1 VVVQNCQAPLHS
13 VTCERYEEGIQE
25 AFSDRIVW
33 NGGSDAHCMAGA
45 SPQAWAPA
53 SGRYSAPAVDY
64 WKHTIEV
71 KKGVQVERMKRVRI
85 FNPLHV
91 LANKISVFDVEGL
104 KILKLSQHPQIMLQI
119 EVMKTEVIKY
129 QTLADSIKP
138 HVERKDVKGNDT
150 FDISDWWK
158 ANCAMLPAFTYVLRA
173 VLTNSPNSCPPER
186 LFSIF
191 NSTFDADQSRSYADY
206 TQLSMQSQFNR

>member
-1 VVVQNCQAPLHS
+1 MKGRCQTSDIDKESKRISKTEVVKA
-13 VTCERYEEGIQE
+13 Y
-25 AFSDRIVW
+25 
-33 NGGSDAHCMAGA
+33 AHTVV
-45 SPQAWAPA
+45 
-53 SGRYSAPAVDY
+53 APAVDN
-64 WKHTIEV
+64 WKRTIEV
-71 KKGVQVERMKRVRI
+71 KKGAQVERIKRVRI

-91 LANKISVFDVEGL
+91 LANKISVSDVEGL
-104 KILKLSQHPQIMLQI
+104 QILKLSQYPQIMLQI

-138 HVERKDVKGNDT
+138 HVERKDFKGNDT
-150 FDISDWWK
+150 FEISDCWK
-158 ANCAMLPAFTYVLRA
+158 ANCAMLTVFTYVLRA

-206 TQLSMQSQFNR
+206 MQLSMQSHFNR